1 MTSEEEHDSL
11 DKRTDR
17 PSAVSPVG
25 RPRLMAESVSAFE
38 VDQLLRID
46 DDICRIKALHETD
59 QGVTVELKHFE
70 TGAEKLIPL
79 ADLQQMRP
87 GLDFSFIPQPQTT
100 EDMLDLIARDD
111 LTRSRILKL
120 PLDDAS
126 FAQRRES
133 AIRVRWLEVLKRKNY
148 FEFRASELWDA
159 DILSMAH
166 HNSLP
171 VRSAGTLARWSSQEA
186 HGGSGIVPKFDRRGG
201 KGQSR
206 IDGRAA
212 DVLGAVIFE
221 ARGPKSKIKLTPTSI
236 QTAMNA
242 QIATINAEAAQ
253 QETPG
258 RVVVEASLS
267 TVRRVLIASVSPY
280 ELAVAKFGKNR
291 ADRMFSPSA
300 RRPKVDFVAGMYEF
314 DDVDTKVFCIDGRS
328 KLPWGR
334 PWISHGVDQV
344 SSFPV
349 GTNMDNKGRSA
360 QSAREALVHSIEVKR
375 MADYGP
381 ELAHLRWEAFGFPVG
396 VLFDNALY
404 NNFRIISLGADL
416 ADPSWAQPFQPKQ
429 KREIEYLNG
438 QTVHDFLAN
447 EPGYRG
453 ALDDPDA
460 ISSGLKT
467 AIWVVD
473 RLKVRYL
480 LWLIGAFS
488 NRPMSDGFTPRQK
501 YQELNQLS
509 LRSRV
514 PPDTRR
520 LRLLQMASFPKK
532 LTWGRGGIRVMG
544 LTYQDVDQ
552 FKKWINRPGGSMEVE
567 ARISENDLK
576 HLYISVPDS
585 DFVLEIPCLQMDYVT
600 GLTLYQQQLILKMCR
615 QLKKSNPSLP
625 DMYAAREALKKMTE
639 QMMQSGKIRERKVSE
654 RTGDLPPTPAAASVT
669 EAVHDLE
676 LECRQLALVEMDE
689 SEEGWS
695 MPALV

>member
-1 MTSEEEHDSL
+1 MTSKEEHDSL
-11 DKRTDR
+11 ERRTDR

-25 RPRLMAESVSAFE
+25 RPRLMAESVLAFE

-70 TGAEKLIPL
+70 TGAEKLILL
-79 ADLQQMRP
+79 AKLQQMRP
-87 GLDFSFIPQPQTT
+87 GVDFTFIPEPQTT
-100 EDMLDLIARDD
+100 EDMLDLLARDD
-111 LTRSRILKL
+111 RTRGQILKL

-126 FAQRRES
+126 FAQRLES
-133 AIRVRWLEVLKRKNY
+133 AVRIRWLDALKRNNY
-148 FEFRASELWDA
+148 VEFRASELWEA
-159 DILSMAH
+159 DILSMALR
-166 HNSLP
+166 NSLP
-171 VRSAGTLARWSSQEA
+171 VRTAETLARWSQQA
-186 HGGSGIVPKFDRRGG
+186 AKGGSGIVPHYDRRGG

-221 ARGPKSKIKLTPTSI
+221 ARGPLSQLKLTPTTI
-236 QTAMNA
+236 QTEVNA
-242 QIATINAEAAQ
+242 RIAAINDEVAKHEP
-253 QETPG
+253 PG

-267 TVRRVLIASVSPY
+267 TVRRVLIDSATPY
-280 ELAVAKFGKNR
+280 ELAMARFGKNR

-334 PWISHGVDQV
+334 PWITHGVDQA

-360 QSAREALVHSIEVKR
+360 QSARAALVHSIEVKR
-375 MADYGP
+375 MADFGP
-381 ELAHLRWEAFGFPVG
+381 ELAHLQWEASGYPVG

-404 NNFRIISLGADL
+404 NNFRIISLGADV

-453 ALDDPDA
+453 ALDDADA

-501 YQELNQLS
+501 YLELNQLS

-520 LRLLQMASFPKK
+520 LRVLAMVSFPNK

-552 FKKWINRPGGSMEVE
+552 YKKWINRTGGSMQVE
-567 ARISENDLK
+567 ARISENDLR

-625 DMYAAREALKKMTE
+625 DMYAALEALRKMTE
-639 QMMQSGKIRERKVSE
+639 QQMRSGKIRERKVSE
-654 RTGDLPPTPAAASVT
+654 RTGDLPPTPAAASGT

-676 LECRQLALVEMDE
+676 QECRQLALVEMDE